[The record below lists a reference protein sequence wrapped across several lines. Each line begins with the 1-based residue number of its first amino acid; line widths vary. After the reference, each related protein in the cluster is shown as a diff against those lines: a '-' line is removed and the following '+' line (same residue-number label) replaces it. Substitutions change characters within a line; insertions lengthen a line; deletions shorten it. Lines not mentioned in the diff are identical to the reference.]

1 MAEWHVPV
9 EWLERFLCLETSEE
23 ESRQVARHL
32 AMGCAE
38 CADLVYRIT
47 TEIGLAGAPQDG
59 RAIWEVVYE
68 EVFARAFAFANEGE
82 QRLALERLRGW
93 GQWAYLEPLPP
104 STRIAVVASDPRY
117 HTVALHERLLE
128 AALWASRNEPA
139 EAVDI
144 VRLAILVVDLVEPAA
159 LDAKRRADLRAAGS
173 AALGNAL
180 RIADD
185 FKQARLAFNEAWR
198 FLEEG
203 TGDPV
208 EEARL
213 ISLEASY
220 MKDLGDFELA
230 EAALAEAL
238 LLARK
243 MEDPHEQ
250 GRILFQMGDVIG
262 YVQPERG
269 IAHIRKALMLLDG
282 PRDRRLEL
290 SALHDLALYL
300 NDGGQPE
307 EALAVLE
314 RTRPLY
320 SQFPDDMTQLRLHWL
335 EGKIA
340 HRLGEIEEAEV
351 ILAQLWEEFRARGLY
366 QEVVLITIELAQL
379 LTEKGEPER
388 AARLAAESF
397 TIMKRWGLRADAL
410 SAWIVFQDALAQGAG
425 VGDLFERV
433 GEYYRRHWV
442 RPGRFEGAGSMDLL

>member
-38 CADLVYRIT
+38 CADLAYRIT

-59 RAIWEVVYE
+59 RAVWEVVYE
-68 EVFARAFAFANEGE
+68 KVFARAFAFANEGE
-82 QRLALERLRGW
+82 QRVALERLRGW

-104 STRIAVVASDPRY
+104 STRMAVVASDPRY
-117 HTVALHERLLE
+117 HTIGLHDRLLE
-128 AALWASRNEPA
+128 AARWASRTEPA
-139 EAVDI
+139 EGVDI
-144 VRLAILVVDLVEPAA
+144 VRLAILVADRLDRYVLGKERVADTKAA
-159 LDAKRRADLRAAGS
+159 S
-173 AALGNAL
+173 WAALGNAL

-185 FKQARLAFNEAWR
+185 FEAARQAFSTAWLL
-198 FLEEG
+198 LEEG

-208 EEARL
+208 EELRL

-220 MKDLGDFELA
+220 MKDVGDFELA

-238 LLARK
+238 QLARK
-243 MEDPHEQ
+243 IGDHHEQ
-250 GRILFQMGDVIG
+250 GRILFQMGEVIG
-262 YVQPERG
+262 HTEPVRG
-269 IAHIRKALMLLDG
+269 VAHIRKAMAFIDG
-282 PRDRRLEL
+282 SRHPRLEL
-290 SALHDLALYL
+290 YALHSLAIHLTE
-300 NDGGQPE
+300 GGQPE
-307 EALAVLE
+307 EALAILE

-320 SQFPDDMTQLRLHWL
+320 SQFQDDMTQLRLHWL

-340 HRLGEIEEAEV
+340 HRLGELEEAEV

-397 TIMKRWGLRADAL
+397 TIMKGWGLRADAL
-410 SAWIVFQDALAQGAG
+410 SAWIVFQDALVQGAG

-442 RPGRFEGAGSMDLL
+442 RPGRFEGGGSMDLL